1 MPPLPSEYFLI
12 LKETST
18 LECNGIISLDS
29 PSENELLINKWE
41 GQFLLSS
48 AYT

>member
-1 MPPLPSEYFLI
+1 MALLPSEYFLI

-29 PSENELLINKWE
+29 PTENQLLINKW
-41 GQFLLSS
+41 GQFLLLS